1 MGRVATF
8 GRHQRLQDWT
18 LLLTTTA
25 LFAPGFT
32 LIDITVTT
40 ITPLSMTGGR
50 LLLATG
56 VLYAWTRALGHSLPP
71 WCDETGRLSVHWR
84 FFAVLGLAG
93 NVLPVTLITWGQ
105 QAVNAGLSAILVGLM
120 PLMTLA
126 LTTLCVRS
134 EPVTRRHLGGFVVGF
149 VGIGVLTGPEAL
161 GGAARHSLIH
171 EGAILGGA
179 LCFALNAVLI
189 KQMPSVHPLT
199 ASVGISLCAA
209 LIAVPLALLLDA
221 PWTLTPSA
229 LSLVGLGLLSLL
241 PSVLA
246 TVTYV
251 RLVRTAGPT
260 FAALHS
266 YLVPPLA
273 VLLSIVFLGQRLEWN
288 AYVALTLILAGVAAS
303 QGQWRWVTN
312 IEERSMTR
320 IEPGPSEITRAVL
333 DAVATLRGHFL
344 YESGHHGELWL
355 DLDALFVDARRARG
369 WVSAL
374 AHQAR
379 TCRPEVVCG
388 PLTGGT
394 FVAQSLAAEI
404 GTDFAFAER
413 RVSDMGVVRYRI
425 PESLRETLRGRR
437 VLLVDDAVNAGSAWR
452 STLTDV
458 LDCGAEIVGFASLL
472 TSGEAASHIVR
483 QHGVPL
489 FTLASL
495 ECRMWV
501 PEACPLC
508 SSGVP
513 LIDRLARP

>member
-1 MGRVATF
+1 MMERVATF
-8 GRHQRLQDWT
+8 GRHQYFRDWT

-56 VLYAWTRALGHSLPP
+56 VLYAWTQALGHSLPP
-71 WCDETGRLSVHWR
+71 WRDETGRLSVHWR
-84 FFAVLGLAG
+84 FFAVLGLVG

-149 VGIGVLTGPEAL
+149 LGIGVLTGPEAL
-161 GGAARHSLIH
+161 GGVARHSLIH

-189 KQMPSVHPLT
+189 KQMPPVHPLT

-209 LIAVPLALLLDA
+209 LIAIPLALLLDA
-221 PWTLTPSA
+221 PWTLTPSP

-288 AYVALTLILAGVAAS
+288 AYCALMLILVGVAVS
-303 QGQWRWVTN
+303 QGRWR
-312 IEERSMTR
+312 
-320 IEPGPSEITRAVL
+320 P
-333 DAVATLRGHFL
+333 
-344 YESGHHGELWL
+344 
-355 DLDALFVDARRARG
+355 
-369 WVSAL
+369 
-374 AHQAR
+374 
-379 TCRPEVVCG
+379 
-388 PLTGGT
+388 
-394 FVAQSLAAEI
+394 
-404 GTDFAFAER
+404 
-413 RVSDMGVVRYRI
+413 
-425 PESLRETLRGRR
+425 
-437 VLLVDDAVNAGSAWR
+437 WR
-452 STLTDV
+452 
-458 LDCGAEIVGFASLL
+458 
-472 TSGEAASHIVR
+472 
-483 QHGVPL
+483 
-489 FTLASL
+489 
-495 ECRMWV
+495 
-501 PEACPLC
+501 
-508 SSGVP
+508 
-513 LIDRLARP
+513 